1 MIQNSRKG
9 FTLIELSL
17 FMGLFSIILLVLTT
31 IFAELVQKQ
40 LEIQS
45 MSAVES
51 DKSYILS
58 RLEYDL
64 GRADAITIPAGTG
77 DTSAQLELDIDGNS
91 YTYQLNGT
99 ALETDNNGDVQRLNN
114 TRTEVSNLSFQRIEN
129 SGGVPTIAIS
139 MDIISVVQEA
149 SGKRSTTIDTTLGI
163 R

>member
-1 MIQNSRKG
+1 M
-9 FTLIELSL
+9 TWIEK
-17 FMGLFSIILLVLTT
+17 
-31 IFAELVQKQ
+31 KQ

-64 GRADAITIPAGTG
+64 GRASAVTIPAGTG
-77 DTSAQLELDIDGNS
+77 DISTELELDIDGNS

-99 ALETDNNGDVQRLNN
+99 ILETDNNGDVQRLNN
-114 TRTEVSNLSFQRIEN
+114 TRTEISGLSFQRIEN
-129 SGGVPTIAIS
+129 SGGVPTVTIY
-139 MDIISVVQEA
+139 MDIISAVQEA
-149 SGKRSTTIDTTLGI
+149 SGKRSTTIDTTFGM